1 MFFIYSLLFRDN
13 VPTIVLNQWEI
24 TADYLEDDLLDG
36 VMPVLFAD
44 DVKAAEAAISEAPL
58 TAKRDLERLAKM
70 YFVPETLDLT
80 QAEAVVRK
88 PCLGEVIFW
97 YKNLNLE
104 RPFAEDRLA
113 AAYNARNRA
122 ALQEAAAASNRGKI
136 FSKSLIRK
144 HEFWLCRNFILKKL
158 LGKFCAIRRHH
169 PSGASAGHKL

>member
-1 MFFIYSLLFRDN
+1 MSLYSLLFRDN

-24 TADYLEDDLLDG
+24 TADYLEDNLLDG

-44 DVKAAEAAISEAPL
+44 DVKAAEAAISDAPL

-88 PCLGEVIFW
+88 PRLGEVIFW

-104 RPFAEDRLA
+104 RLFAEDRLA

-122 ALQEAAAASNRGKI
+122 ALQEAAAASNGSKK
-136 FSKSLIRK
+136 FSKSSIRK
-144 HEFWLCRNFILKKL
+144 HEFWLCRNLKKKFIRLILRHTQAPSL
-158 LGKFCAIRRHH
+158 LGLSRAQALI
-169 PSGASAGHKL
+169 

>member
-1 MFFIYSLLFRDN
+1 M
-13 VPTIVLNQWEI
+13 PTIVLNQWEI

-88 PCLGEVIFW
+88 PRLGEVIFW

-104 RPFAEDRLA
+104 RLFAEDRLA

-122 ALQEAAAASNRGKI
+122 ALQEAAAASNGGKKFQQI
-136 FSKSLIRK
+136 NNLLAKILIMQKFLYHKKFNINMVKFSCTT
-144 HEFWLCRNFILKKL
+144 CRD
-158 LGKFCAIRRHH
+158 H
-169 PSGASAGHKL
+169 PAGASARHKL

>member
-1 MFFIYSLLFRDN
+1 MQYEHAYNGFIYSLLFRDN

-58 TAKRDLERLAKM
+58 NAKRDLERLAKM

-88 PCLGEVIFW
+88 PRLGEVIFW

-104 RPFAEDRLA
+104 RLFAEDRLA

-122 ALQEAAAASNRGKI
+122 ALQEAAAASNGGKK
-136 FSKSLIRK
+136 FSKSVNL
-144 HEFWLCRNFILKKL
+144 
-158 LGKFCAIRRHH
+158 
-169 PSGASAGHKL
+169 

>member
-1 MFFIYSLLFRDN
+1 MFFIQSLLFRDN

-70 YFVPETLDLT
+70 YFIPETLDLT

-88 PCLGEVIFW
+88 PHLGEVIFW
-97 YKNLNLE
+97 YKNLNLK
-104 RPFAEDRLA
+104 RLFVEDRLA
-113 AAYNARNRA
+113 AACNALNRA
-122 ALQEAAAASNRGKI
+122 ALQEAAAASNGGKK

-144 HEFWLCRNFILKKL
+144 HEIWLCRNFI
-158 LGKFCAIRRHH
+158 
-169 PSGASAGHKL
+169 

>member
-1 MFFIYSLLFRDN
+1 M
-13 VPTIVLNQWEI
+13 PTIVLNQWEI

-44 DVKAAEAAISEAPL
+44 DVKAAESAIAEAPL
-58 TAKRDLERLAKM
+58 TAKRDLERLAMM

-88 PCLGEVIFW
+88 PRLGEVIYW

-104 RPFAEDRLA
+104 RLFAEDRLA

-122 ALQEAAAASNRGKI
+122 AMQEAATASMGSGQGPNGGNISQNMYTIHMR
-136 FSKSLIRK
+136 
-144 HEFWLCRNFILKKL
+144 FICIHISSMLYS
-158 LGKFCAIRRHH
+158 ITVRVI
-169 PSGASAGHKL
+169 